1 MITGC
6 AFKTQIIHAIILHD
20 LKKTEKYLVIC
31 AKLRTFAAAF
41 RVIAGRKI
49 GELPVMLR
57 RNDNNNRLII
67 KYKWI

>member
-1 MITGC
+1 MQNFLSFHFSLFT
-6 AFKTQIIHAIILHD
+6 FF
-20 LKKTEKYLVIC
+20 
-31 AKLRTFAAAF
+31 RTFAAAF